1 LELFVLLAI
10 IPRVPD
16 IELGVPINFIAQDSF
31 AMVDFPV
38 IILTLLLPVGF
49 PDIIPTLLL
58 PVGFPDIIPT
68 LLLPVVPLVG
78 QQRTLSLSGC
88 HPGNHHLES
97 MALTKECGH

>member
-1 LELFVLLAI
+1 MELFVLLAI

-58 PVGFPDIIPT
+58 PV
-68 LLLPVVPLVG
+68 VPLVG